1 MTADDNATLARQ
13 ALENAYVER
22 KTGFLACL
30 RARLRARGSW
40 PCRRIGAEA
49 AAHRLHRQGGG
60 CTHRQAARA
69 RDQQSLWRAFP
80 GGPALRAGVEVDPAA

>member
-40 PCRRIGAEA
+40 PCRRIGA
-49 AAHRLHRQGGG
+49 
-60 CTHRQAARA
+60 
-69 RDQQSLWRAFP
+69 
-80 GGPALRAGVEVDPAA
+80 